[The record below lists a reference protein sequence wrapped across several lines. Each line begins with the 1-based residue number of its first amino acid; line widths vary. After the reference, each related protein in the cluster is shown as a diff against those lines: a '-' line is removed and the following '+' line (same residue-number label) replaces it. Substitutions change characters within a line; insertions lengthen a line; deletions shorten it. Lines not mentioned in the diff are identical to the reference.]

1 MTRDAFAPEEWYH
14 CYSRGVDK
22 RTIFME
28 PKDYE
33 RFQMLLY
40 VCNNA
45 TPIRISDLDKT
56 SGGPTLE
63 RVLFEERGNP
73 LVDLGAYAL
82 MPNHH
87 HLLLRELIDGGITSF
102 MRKLGTGFTMFF
114 NLKYERTGPLF
125 SGRFKARH
133 IEDDNHFRRT
143 VHYIHS
149 NVAELYEPRWKEGV
163 INNERELRRKMLSY
177 PYSSLLDYEEK
188 QRIESALINKNP
200 VLDLLQDKPDFNALF
215 EDARAFYGDDRG
227 LFEF

>member
-1 MTRDAFAPEEWYH
+1 
-14 CYSRGVDK
+14 
-22 RTIFME
+22 
-28 PKDYE
+28 
-33 RFQMLLY
+33 
-40 VCNNA
+40 
-45 TPIRISDLDKT
+45 
-56 SGGPTLE
+56 
-63 RVLFEERGNP
+63 
-73 LVDLGAYAL
+73 VDLGAYAL